1 MKDTCRNSR
10 VVAAS
15 SARKASCG
23 QTRGRMVP
31 VFFTS
36 ILFFCAQFV
45 FAQTPAA
52 RPKAAP
58 KASSPTSDGAGQKP
72 HYKAIWEP
80 INYPEDFW
88 FYDVFFVND
97 QVGWIAGGL
106 DHRTGGYIL
115 QTTDGGDHWTM
126 KLGDPKSNEPP
137 IQKFRFMDA
146 THGWAL
152 QRDKLL
158 STSDGTNWEDAGTID
173 NSSRDYVFT
182 SPTRGIG
189 MAPYSSNLISITDD
203 GGKTWKPV
211 FPCVTKVEVNGL
223 TQNTGWEPNALH
235 FPTAEIGYAVGG
247 SMNDGPG
254 QGYFVVAK
262 TEDGGESWK
271 VVSTVMNVAHATA
284 VFFIDA
290 NTGFTRNNDGK
301 FYTTTDGGLTWRA
314 LTGSGNN
321 LDLKMVFVDRNVAWT
336 VGRRSMG
343 FSTDGGKH
351 WTSRDFHFPADVQA
365 YSLPSRNRAY
375 VVGQHGMIYRYRVV
389 PVEYT
394 SKGMQDAPMMPAAAG
409 TN

>member
-1 MKDTCRNSR
+1 MMKRSTWLFVIFVCC
-10 VVAAS
+10 VCGAA
-15 SARKASCG
+15 G
-23 QTRGRMVP
+23 QTPRPR
-31 VFFTS
+31 
-36 ILFFCAQFV
+36 A
-45 FAQTPAA
+45 TPAKPAAAEKSA
-52 RPKAAP
+52 RPKF
-58 KASSPTSDGAGQKP
+58 
-72 HYKAIWEP
+72 KAIWEP

-88 FYDVFFVND
+88 FQDVFFAND

-137 IQKFRFMDA
+137 TQKFRFIDA
-146 THGWAL
+146 THGWVV

-158 STSDGTNWEDAGTID
+158 GTSDGATWEDAGTID
-173 NSSRDYVFT
+173 PNSLHDYVFT
-182 SPTRGIG
+182 SPTRGIALNG
-189 MAPYSSNLISITDD
+189 YPWNKLSITNDAA
-203 GGKTWKPV
+203 KTWTPV
-211 FPCVTKVEVNGL
+211 FQCATKLEVNGL
-223 TQNTGWEPNALH
+223 TQNTSCELSALQ
-235 FPTAEIGYAVGG
+235 FPTAEVGYAVGG
-247 SMNDGPG
+247 SLNEGPG
-254 QGYFVVAK
+254 QGFFVVAK

-271 VVSTVMNVAHATA
+271 VVSTIGNVPHATT

-301 FYTTTDGGLTWRA
+301 FYSTTDGGLNWRA
-314 LTGSGNN
+314 VTGSGSN
-321 LDLKMVFVDRNVAWT
+321 LDLRMVFVDRDVAWT

-351 WTSRDFHFPADVQA
+351 WNSRDFHFPADVGA
-365 YSLPSRNRAY
+365 FSFPSRNRAY

-409 TN
+409 AN